1 MTHWFSIVLLLHGA
15 AATNRALPLHA
26 WELIETG
33 KHEAPKTRQEHARDL
48 VRESTAIALVTVV
61 GFDTA
66 QHRPPLLGV
75 ERAGTVLLRVDE
87 SLLEPHNEPL
97 PDTLQIGGFETGH
110 DDFNVDTVPYIR
122 VRSQGLLGGCVAS
135 TYVRGGQYLLLL
147 RREHGEFTP
156 YWAIFEP
163 VNEQVHGAND
173 PWVQWVRHAI
183 RSDTTHARPL
193 DRHSRPATTCAVIAS
208 CRFCLS
214 S

>member
-26 WELIETG
+26 CELIETG

-66 QHRPPLLGV
+66 QHRPLLLGV

-87 SLLEPHNEPL
+87 RLLEHHNEPL

-183 RSDTTHARPL
+183 RSDTTHARG
-193 DRHSRPATTCAVIAS
+193 A
-208 CRFCLS
+208 
-214 S
+214 